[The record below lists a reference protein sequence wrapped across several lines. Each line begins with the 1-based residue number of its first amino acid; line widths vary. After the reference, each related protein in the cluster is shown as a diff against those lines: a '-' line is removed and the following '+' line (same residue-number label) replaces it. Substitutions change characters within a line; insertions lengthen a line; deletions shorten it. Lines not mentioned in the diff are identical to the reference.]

1 MPAKPFTFICGADDF
16 LVARLGKERFDA
28 LAVPAPLAST
38 STTQLPKLYG
48 TVETPGDKLAS
59 VVVPGDPAAR
69 WVTEGERLGAFVL
82 KSVARGKITLAR
94 NDGTTV
100 DVFLEGSQPSTARDD
115 QPAPFS
121 RKWIN
126 SRANPMLHHP
136 AEFGSALTRAWRTM
150 SKEEREAVFAYY
162 LNHGWRIARVEIY
175 EGGGLSIEWEN
186 IYTEERKQ
194 AVRENR
200 DRFEATLTESQ
211 RALWNEV
218 GRPQGITRVSN
229 PMTEEQKREMERRK
243 DLAARFRASLRPEQE
258 AERASIEDFTKGK
271 W

>member
-1 MPAKPFTFICGADDF
+1 MLTVVFALLLSAADSAPA
-16 LVARLGKERFDA
+16 A
-28 LAVPAPLAST
+28 LAVSTLPAST
-38 STTQLPKLYG
+38 STAQLPKLYG

-69 WVTEGERLGAFVL
+69 WFAEGDPLGVFVL
-82 KSVARGKITLAR
+82 KSVTRGKITLAR

-100 DVFLEGSQPSTARDD
+100 DVFLEGSQPSVAHDD

-162 LNHGWRIARVEIY
+162 KNHGWRIARIEIY

-186 IYTEERKQ
+186 IYAEERQ
-194 AVRENR
+194 QVVRENSAR
-200 DRFEATLTESQ
+200 WRASLTEAQ
-211 RALWNEV
+211 RDMLKQLDGKA
-218 GRPQGITRVSN
+218 GRIGAN
-229 PMTEEQKREMERRK
+229 MTEEQKRDLERRK
-243 DLAARFRASLRPEQE
+243 DLSARFSATLTPEQK